1 MYEDKEEEEQS
12 INDKSI
18 NTTTSK
24 DDIIQPKEK
33 NGATEIKDTKGM
45 KEQLPTSGKAGEGR
59 GSDTVDPGGTGADAV
74 QILILDDQQNNT
86 IEFKEKL
93 QSKQQTEAAEVTVP
107 LEQVQIK
114 TLKKGEEHALILH
127 HQQQLDK
134 INEQQMENTKGG

>member
-1 MYEDKEEEEQS
+1 MYEDIEEEEQS

-74 QILILDDQQNNT
+74 QILILDDQQ
-86 IEFKEKL
+86 KEKL